1 MFSMFGATLRVSGRP
16 IMVLEN
22 GTIGTR
28 WNNGEPA
35 QFYFSYMG
43 SFCKIQ
49 VAGEQNGWIGCD
61 ERGFLTLKADPT
73 MFHLF
78 DSASG
83 SAWGSASQGSRVVHL
98 VTAYGAPVL
107 QFGGDDGF
115 DDADTLYNFLI
126 AAQKIK
132 VDTVRS
138 TTRYLVPTG
147 DGRWLEYPESK
158 PYSAKPASIELTI
171 GNVGVPAA

>member
-1 MFSMFGATLRVSGRP
+1 MLSIFGATLRVSGRP

-22 GTIGTR
+22 GTVGTR

-35 QFYFSYMG
+35 QFYFIYTG
-43 SFCKIQ
+43 PFCKIQ
-49 VAGEQNGWIGCD
+49 VAGEQNGWIGCN
-61 ERGFLTLKADPT
+61 EKGFLTLNADPA
-73 MFHLF
+73 MFQLF

-83 SAWGSASQGSRVVHL
+83 SVWGGASQGSKMVNL
-98 VTAYGAPVL
+98 VTACGAPVL

-115 DDADTLYNFLI
+115 EDADTLYNFLI

-132 VDTVRS
+132 VDSIRG
-138 TTRYLVPTG
+138 TTKYLVPTG
-147 DGRWLEYPESK
+147 DDSWIECPEKK

-171 GNVGVPAA
+171 GSVGVPAA